1 MDTQIIVAL
10 IIAVPVI
17 IVPLALLWH
26 LSMSSIHNVVHGI
39 HNRHKTVH

>member
-17 IVPLALLWH
+17 IIPLALFWH
-26 LSMSSIHNVVHGI
+26 LSMSSIQNVVHGF
-39 HNRHKTVH
+39 HHRHKTVR